1 MPPLPRRLLPQKC
14 PNSSRGAARGL
25 VGDTATG
32 PPWLCLNAG
41 PTRRR
46 HEHTRPFLLG
56 GFCTTRGAETH
67 GGGTSHRTSLVLLA
81 GGFGADDLWGSALN
95 APNRAAPGPTC
106 GENLRSLLVV
116 PKTSVFPPFWGRSRG
131 LPRVP
136 FLVKTPLLEPFPPT
150 SPDFRYK
157 PPSRTR
163 SSAFVHI
170 SEPFFA
176 QNEQIPRVRRG
187 FSPIWGVFCL
197 PPQYSCT
204 VAAGPAS
211 RGRGVGRRHRTNRV
225 PPPEGTF
232 RSASTPPKTMGC
244 LILRTF
250 CCFWTFRRWR
260 FSRFNLFP
268 RKRRARTEPL
278 SPL

>member
-197 PPQYSCT
+197 PPNTPAQLPR
-204 VAAGPAS
+204 VQHRAAAAS
-211 RGRGVGRRHRTNRV
+211 GAATGQTASPRPREHSEALQPPQNNGVFDFEDV
-225 PPPEGTF
+225 
-232 RSASTPPKTMGC
+232 
-244 LILRTF
+244 LL
-250 CCFWTFRRWR
+250 
-260 FSRFNLFP
+260 L
-268 RKRRARTEPL
+268 L
-278 SPL
+278 DVSPLALQPV